1 MVCINNFDLNPDN
14 SATIERMA
22 LGGGLPVVGRIPFD
36 SAFTR
41 AMVQGKTLLE
51 YDSNGSAASS
61 LRQVWA
67 AIMNTPAMT
76 AGQQTAA

>member
-1 MVCINNFDLNPDN
+1 MVCINKFDLNPDN
-14 SATIERMA
+14 SATIERIA
-22 LGGGLPVVGRIPFD
+22 RDGDLPVIGRVSFD
-36 SAFTR
+36 PAFTQ

-51 YDSNGSAASS
+51 YDGNGPTASG